1 MKAPT
6 LPLSLSLSLSPSLS
20 LSLLLALAVPSASTA
35 QTAPTP
41 SVSATKAPTSAEAAD
56 AVKLDQFVVTGVF
69 NATEARKATT
79 AITALNADM
88 LSEQIAI
95 SADDMLLNVAGVF
108 VNSSLGEI
116 RGMVY
121 SRGISADSSDG
132 ANGTYYVSM
141 QEDGLPI
148 TNASF
153 GNYGAGYF
161 NRPDATLQ
169 RVEAVRG
176 GSASITSSNSPGGVF
191 NYISRHGPDRFGGEI
206 RTRLGLEGQGSPQYR
221 SDLTVGGPLPGAL
234 GAKGWVYNVGGF
246 YRYAEG
252 HRPPSGWPMNDGF
265 NLRGNIFKDYGHGSI
280 KLYGKFL
287 DDRNHWYEYLLARN
301 PEDPKQ
307 YPGLSRYST
316 NLLPKSSHQFP
327 RETDTQFSTFDTT
340 DAVRSRQRYVGA
352 EWKHEF
358 GDGWSV
364 NHNVKFSRNWAD
376 WNSSAGITP
385 RSIDWPNFYSTMAI
399 QFSGGGTAI
408 NGRIPAGLY
417 RFTDRS
423 TGAVLAE
430 VTSNGAFT
438 VAANALSNPGLVL
451 RFSNLPNNQILPN
464 ALWTNTGRVANE
476 HVNEIM
482 ENLSITKKWRSHSFT
497 AGSYFGYAG
506 ISDRQTSGGR
516 TASPLVE
523 QPQPL
528 ALTWI
533 PATAA
538 NAPAGTPA
546 AVLTAV
552 AGFEGKPVLLTNPEG
567 FTALGVG
574 YTRDK
579 ALARQVAVFFGH
591 KWELSQRLG
600 FDWGFRGERYAVKGF
615 NQTGTQNARGNWD
628 PTYGGPDGNVFTMA
642 DNRFTGPNPTGKW
655 DFDKDVHSFSWSSA
669 ANYVINNENSF
680 YVRFADG
687 EKAPDYGFFRNY
699 TTQFR
704 INNLKPRPQSIM
716 QAELGYRWKR
726 KDLTLTATPFW
737 TQLNNVNSNPQAIE
751 ADGVTAYYPDPIY
764 NAVTSYG
771 LELEAELKITDRWRL
786 RSVFTKQYSTNTVWK
801 IFVAGVN
808 GRDDDSY
815 LDFTGRKSDNNP
827 DFILNQTL
835 SYRTPKVFANISWKH
850 MGERAGNVAN
860 VIILPR
866 FNQFDFGTGYT
877 VSRRWSVNLNVNN
890 LLDSEGVMT
899 WRGWGVNPGDRQSYT
914 SLPTTGKDTML
925 QYVPVQPRAYF
936 LSSTYKF

>member
-6 LPLSLSLSLSPSLS
+6 LPLSLSLSPSLS
-20 LSLLLALAVPSASTA
+20 LSLLLALAVPSAATA
-35 QTAPTP
+35 QTAPAP

-79 AITALNADM
+79 AITALNADL

-108 VNSSLGEI
+108 VNSSLGES

-265 NLRGNIFKDYGHGSI
+265 NLRGNLFKDYGHGSI

-301 PEDPKQ
+301 PEDPQQ

-340 DAVRSRQRYVGA
+340 DAVRSRQRYLGA

-376 WNSSAGITP
+376 WNSSSGITP

-399 QFSGGGTAI
+399 QFSGGGQ

-546 AVLTAV
+546 AALTAV
-552 AGFEGKPVLLTNPEG
+552 GGKV
-567 FTALGVG
+567 
-574 YTRDK
+574 K
-579 ALARQVAVFFGH
+579 ASHPRSA
-591 KWELSQRLG
+591 
-600 FDWGFRGERYAVKGF
+600 
-615 NQTGTQNARGNWD
+615 QT
-628 PTYGGPDGNVFTMA
+628 
-642 DNRFTGPNPTGKW
+642 
-655 DFDKDVHSFSWSSA
+655 
-669 ANYVINNENSF
+669 
-680 YVRFADG
+680 
-687 EKAPDYGFFRNY
+687 
-699 TTQFR
+699 
-704 INNLKPRPQSIM
+704 
-716 QAELGYRWKR
+716 
-726 KDLTLTATPFW
+726 
-737 TQLNNVNSNPQAIE
+737 
-751 ADGVTAYYPDPIY
+751 
-764 NAVTSYG
+764 
-771 LELEAELKITDRWRL
+771 
-786 RSVFTKQYSTNTVWK
+786 
-801 IFVAGVN
+801 
-808 GRDDDSY
+808 
-815 LDFTGRKSDNNP
+815 
-827 DFILNQTL
+827 
-835 SYRTPKVFANISWKH
+835 
-850 MGERAGNVAN
+850 
-860 VIILPR
+860 
-866 FNQFDFGTGYT
+866 
-877 VSRRWSVNLNVNN
+877 
-890 LLDSEGVMT
+890 
-899 WRGWGVNPGDRQSYT
+899 PG
-914 SLPTTGKDTML
+914 
-925 QYVPVQPRAYF
+925 
-936 LSSTYKF
+936 